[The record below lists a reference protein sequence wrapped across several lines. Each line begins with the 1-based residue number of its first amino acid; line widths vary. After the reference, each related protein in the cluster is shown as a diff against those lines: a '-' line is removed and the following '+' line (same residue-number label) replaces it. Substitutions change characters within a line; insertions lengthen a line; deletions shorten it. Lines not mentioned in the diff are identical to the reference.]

1 MWAAWVTAART
12 SDATSKT
19 LGRYTTGKALELI
32 LTSLA
37 QDKQEGMV
45 TRGQPVL
52 NPRVQAVTPTASP
65 TQVTIADCADDSHW
79 LKYRAADG
87 TLKDHVPGGRHAVT
101 AAVQN
106 VAGTWLVAQFLVDEV
121 GTC

>member
-1 MWAAWVTAART
+1 MWAAWVTAAQT
-12 SDATSKT
+12 SDATSRT
-19 LGRYTTGKALELI
+19 VGRYTTGKALELI

-52 NPRVQAVTPTASP
+52 NPRVQAATPTASP

-79 LKYRAADG
+79 RS
-87 TLKDHVPGGRHAVT
+87 TEPPT
-101 AAVQN
+101 AP
-106 VAGTWLVAQFLVDEV
+106 
-121 GTC
+121 